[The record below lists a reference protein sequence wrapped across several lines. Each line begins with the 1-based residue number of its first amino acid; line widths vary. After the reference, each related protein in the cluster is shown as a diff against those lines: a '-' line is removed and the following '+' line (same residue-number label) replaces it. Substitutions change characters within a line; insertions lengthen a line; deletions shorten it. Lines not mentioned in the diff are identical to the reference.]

1 MSLLSTIFI
10 LLLSNNQILY
20 VFTDDKWQGVKA
32 ASNEQRKLLE
42 DIVTDLRTY
51 KDAGVHLQKWIA
63 QKEKMV
69 AVLGPV
75 ATEPSMIKNQ
85 LEQVKVCNSFSRH
98 LKQCLF
104 ANTKT
109 KNNKANKSHTE
120 KPLYDMLAWFW
131 MYCLEIDP
139 KLLYPNKH
147 V

>member
-1 MSLLSTIFI
+1 MPETFFS
-10 LLLSNNQILY
+10 
-20 VFTDDKWQGVKA
+20 DDKWQGVKA

-42 DIVTDLRTY
+42 DIVADLRTY

-85 LEQVKVCNSFSRH
+85 LEQVKVCKVVYRNPW
-98 LKQCLF
+98 LG
-104 ANTKT
+104 
-109 KNNKANKSHTE
+109 
-120 KPLYDMLAWFW
+120 
-131 MYCLEIDP
+131 
-139 KLLYPNKH
+139 

>member
-1 MSLLSTIFI
+1 MRYHI
-10 LLLSNNQILY
+10 L
-20 VFTDDKWQGVKA
+20 TDDKWQGVKA

-85 LEQVKVCNSFSRH
+85 LEQVKVRSSWVKVFRIISEFRILRLTFH
-98 LKQCLF
+98 R
-104 ANTKT
+104 
-109 KNNKANKSHTE
+109 KSAS
-120 KPLYDMLAWFW
+120 K
-131 MYCLEIDP
+131 C
-139 KLLYPNKH
+139 
-147 V
+147 

>member
-1 MSLLSTIFI
+1 MTYHI
-10 LLLSNNQILY
+10 L
-20 VFTDDKWQGVKA
+20 TDDKWQGVKA

-85 LEQVKVCNSFSRH
+85 LEQVKVRSF
-98 LKQCLF
+98 QDYFCIQDF
-104 ANTKT
+104 EADF
-109 KNNKANKSHTE
+109 
-120 KPLYDMLAWFW
+120 P
-131 MYCLEIDP
+131 
-139 KLLYPNKH
+139 
-147 V
+147 

>member
-1 MSLLSTIFI
+1 MFPHITRAVNSYLYDHKSVCYNNI
-10 LLLSNNQILY
+10 LMQFPNKITFS
-20 VFTDDKWQGVKA
+20 DDKWQGVKA

-85 LEQVKVCNSFSRH
+85 LEQVKVC
-98 LKQCLF
+98 
-104 ANTKT
+104 
-109 KNNKANKSHTE
+109 
-120 KPLYDMLAWFW
+120 
-131 MYCLEIDP
+131 
-139 KLLYPNKH
+139 
-147 V
+147 

>member
-1 MSLLSTIFI
+1 MTYHI
-10 LLLSNNQILY
+10 L
-20 VFTDDKWQGVKA
+20 TDDKWQGVKA

-85 LEQVKVCNSFSRH
+85 LEQVKVRSSWVKVFRIISEFRILRLTFH
-98 LKQCLF
+98 R
-104 ANTKT
+104 
-109 KNNKANKSHTE
+109 KSAS
-120 KPLYDMLAWFW
+120 K
-131 MYCLEIDP
+131 C
-139 KLLYPNKH
+139 
-147 V
+147 

>member
-1 MSLLSTIFI
+1 MTYHI
-10 LLLSNNQILY
+10 L
-20 VFTDDKWQGVKA
+20 TDDKWQGVKA

-85 LEQVKVCNSFSRH
+85 LEQVKVRSSCVKVFRIISEFRILRLTVH
-98 LKQCLF
+98 R
-104 ANTKT
+104 
-109 KNNKANKSHTE
+109 KSAS
-120 KPLYDMLAWFW
+120 K
-131 MYCLEIDP
+131 C
-139 KLLYPNKH
+139 
-147 V
+147 